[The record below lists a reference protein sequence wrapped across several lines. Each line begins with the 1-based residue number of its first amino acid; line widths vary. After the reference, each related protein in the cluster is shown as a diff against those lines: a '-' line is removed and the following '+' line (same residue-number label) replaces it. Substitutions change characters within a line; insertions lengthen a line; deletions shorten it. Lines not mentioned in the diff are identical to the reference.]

1 MRENLIANIKSLEF
15 RKDINL
21 LRALSVLAVV
31 VYHIDKNLL
40 PGGWLG
46 VDIFFFISG
55 YLISNKIIVDL
66 NNDKFKFKNFYIK
79 RIKRIIPPV
88 FSTIIFSLPFA
99 FVLLPPKELFLYLS
113 SIQSTVLFYSN
124 IFFQNLDFYNS
135 PSSKFFPML
144 HMWSLS
150 IEEQFYIMFPLLVFI
165 IFRYKRDITLQIL
178 TIFAIFSLILNF
190 IDYGNTIFYQLQFR
204 MWEFL
209 FGILFMLL
217 ESKIKFPKG
226 TKYLGL
232 FIILFSLVRF
242 DDAMLNQIY
251 TKAVCLIGVFLYLA
265 RSQEDIFLDNLKNNK
280 VIQQIGLISFSLYL
294 LHQPMFVFYRIYDD
308 RVSSLSEILYFLLV
322 LALFLFSYLNWKF
335 VEIPFQYRFTKNRKI
350 VLSTI
355 FLLILGSTHTLLND
369 DSFISRYTNLPSKV
383 LLLTIK
389 NQDVISKNGIS
400 CENRS
405 IQNTCEFRIPGANR
419 DVYVLGD
426 SSLRTIS
433 KDLLNKQVEGRY
445 NLIHIGGNDC
455 LFLLDSKLS
464 DGSCPNKNINE
475 LNTLVKN
482 IENSII
488 IYGGRFPRYLS
499 GTGFNNSYYQ
509 EDNNIVV
516 TENFEEKLKNTLTYL
531 SSNNNDLILLY
542 PIPEQGWNVPELYFY
557 NKYEWGETVS
567 YPSVVWQE
575 RVLPSNN
582 LLDSIFSENIFR
594 IYPDRIFCESLVRG
608 ECVGAIGEKIFY
620 SDDDH
625 LSIEGARLVTEI
637 IFNNIQILNNK

>member
-55 YLISNKIIVDL
+55 FLISNKIIVDL

-99 FVLLPPKELFLYLS
+99 FVLLPPKELFLFLS

-150 IEEQFYIMFPLLVFI
+150 IEEQFYIIFPLLIFI
-165 IFRYKRDITLQIL
+165 IFRYKRNLTLQIL
-178 TIFAIFSLILNF
+178 SIFAISSLILNF
-190 IDYGNTIFYQLQFR
+190 INYGNATFYQLQFR

-217 ESKIKFPKG
+217 ESKIKLSKG

-242 DDAMLNQIY
+242 DDGMLNQFH

-265 RSQEDIFLDNLKNNK
+265 KSQEDIFLDKLKNNK

-308 RVSSLSEILYFLLV
+308 RVSSLDETIYILLV

-335 VEIPFQYRFTKNRKI
+335 IEIPFQYGFTKNRKI
-350 VLSTI
+350 ILSTI

-433 KDLLNKQVEGRY
+433 KDLLNMQVEGNY

-475 LNTLVKN
+475 LNTLVKK

-557 NKYEWGETVS
+557 NKFEWGETVS

-582 LLDSIFSENIFR
+582 LLDSVFSENIFR
-594 IYPDRIFCESLVRG
+594 IYPDRIFCENLVQG
-608 ECVGAIGEKIFY
+608 ECVGALGEKIFY

>member
-1 MRENLIANIKSLEF
+1 
-15 RKDINL
+15 
-21 LRALSVLAVV
+21 
-31 VYHIDKNLL
+31 
-40 PGGWLG
+40 
-46 VDIFFFISG
+46 
-55 YLISNKIIVDL
+55 
-66 NNDKFKFKNFYIK
+66 
-79 RIKRIIPPV
+79 
-88 FSTIIFSLPFA
+88 
-99 FVLLPPKELFLYLS
+99 
-113 SIQSTVLFYSN
+113 
-124 IFFQNLDFYNS
+124 
-135 PSSKFFPML
+135 
-144 HMWSLS
+144 
-150 IEEQFYIMFPLLVFI
+150 
-165 IFRYKRDITLQIL
+165 
-178 TIFAIFSLILNF
+178 
-190 IDYGNTIFYQLQFR
+190 
-204 MWEFL
+204 
-209 FGILFMLL
+209 
-217 ESKIKFPKG
+217 
-226 TKYLGL
+226 
-232 FIILFSLVRF
+232 
-242 DDAMLNQIY
+242 
-251 TKAVCLIGVFLYLA
+251 
-265 RSQEDIFLDNLKNNK
+265 
-280 VIQQIGLISFSLYL
+280 
-294 LHQPMFVFYRIYDD
+294 MFVFYRIYDD
-308 RVSSLSEILYFLLV
+308 RVSSLDKTIYILLV

-335 VEIPFQYRFTKNRKI
+335 IEIPFQYGFTKNRKI
-350 VLSTI
+350 ILSTI

-389 NQDVISKNGIS
+389 NQDVISKNGTS

-433 KDLLNKQVEGRY
+433 KDLLNMQVEGSY

-475 LNTLVKN
+475 LNTLVKK

-557 NKYEWGETVS
+557 NKFEWGETVS

-582 LLDSIFSENIFR
+582 LLDSVFSENIFR
-594 IYPDRIFCESLVRG
+594 IYPDRIFCENLIQG
-608 ECVGAIGEKIFY
+608 ECVGALGEKIFY

>member
-1 MRENLIANIKSLEF
+1 VRENSIAVIKNLDF

-31 VYHIDKNLL
+31 FYHIDKNLL

-55 YLISNKIIVDL
+55 YLISNKIIVEL
-66 NNDKFKFKNFYIK
+66 NNNKFKFKNFYLK

-150 IEEQFYIMFPLLVFI
+150 IEEQFYIVFPVLIFI
-165 IFRYKRDITLQIL
+165 IFRYKKNKTLEIL
-178 TIFAIFSLILNF
+178 ALLVIFSVILNF
-190 IDYGNTIFYQLQFR
+190 IDYGNATFYQLQFR
-204 MWEFL
+204 IWEFL

-217 ESKIKFPKG
+217 EKKIKLPVG
-226 TKYLGL
+226 AKYLGL
-232 FIILFSLVRF
+232 FIILFSLVFF
-242 DDAMLNQIY
+242 DDGMINQFY
-251 TKAVCLIGVFLYLA
+251 TKAICLIGVFLYLA
-265 RSQEDIFLDNLKNNK
+265 KSKEDVFLNKLKNNK
-280 VIQQIGLISFSLYL
+280 ALQQIGLISFSLYL
-294 LHQPMFVFYRIYDD
+294 LHQPIFVFYRIYDE
-308 RVSSLSEILYFLLV
+308 RITNLSEAIYLLLI

-335 VEIPFQYRFTKNRKI
+335 VEIPFQYRFTNNKKI
-350 VLSTI
+350 VLSI
-355 FLLILGSTHTLLND
+355 SFLIILGSTYTLLND
-369 DSFISRYTNLPSKV
+369 DSLISRYTNLPSKA

-405 IQNTCEFRIPGANR
+405 IQNTCEFRIPGASR

-433 KDLLNKQVEGRY
+433 KDLQTKQVEGNY

-464 DGSCPNKNINE
+464 DESCPNKNISE
-475 LNTLVKN
+475 LNALVRK

-499 GTGFNNSYYQ
+499 GKGFNNSYYQ
-509 EDNNIVV
+509 EENNIVV
-516 TENFEEKLKNTLTYL
+516 TENFEEKLKNTLFYL

-557 NKYEWGETVS
+557 NKFEWGETIS

-575 RVLPSNN
+575 RVLPSNK
-582 LLDSIFSENIFR
+582 LLDSVFSENIYR
-594 IYPDRIFCESLVRG
+594 VYPDRIFCENLVQG
-608 ECVGAIGEKIFY
+608 ECVGALGEKIFY

-637 IFNNIQILNNK
+637 IFNNIEKLKNK

>member
-1 MRENLIANIKSLEF
+1 MRENSIAVIKNLDF

-31 VYHIDKNLL
+31 FYHIDKNLL

-55 YLISNKIIVDL
+55 YLISNKIIVEL
-66 NNDKFKFKNFYIK
+66 NNNKFKFKNFYLK

-150 IEEQFYIMFPLLVFI
+150 IEEQFYIVFPVLIFI
-165 IFRYKRDITLQIL
+165 IFRYKKNKTLEIL
-178 TIFAIFSLILNF
+178 ALLVIFSVILNF
-190 IDYGNTIFYQLQFR
+190 IDYGNATFYQLQFR
-204 MWEFL
+204 IWEFL

-217 ESKIKFPKG
+217 EKKIKLPVG
-226 TKYLGL
+226 AKYLGL
-232 FIILFSLVRF
+232 FIILFSLVFF
-242 DDAMLNQIY
+242 DDGMINQFY
-251 TKAVCLIGVFLYLA
+251 TKAICLIGVFLYLA
-265 RSQEDIFLDNLKNNK
+265 KSKEDVFLNKLKNNK
-280 VIQQIGLISFSLYL
+280 ALQQIGLISFSLYL
-294 LHQPMFVFYRIYDD
+294 LHQPIFVFYRIYDE
-308 RVSSLSEILYFLLV
+308 RITNLSEAIYLLLI

-335 VEIPFQYRFTKNRKI
+335 VEIPFQYRFTNNKKI
-350 VLSTI
+350 VLSI
-355 FLLILGSTHTLLND
+355 SFLIILGSTYTLLND
-369 DSFISRYTNLPSKV
+369 DSLISRYTNLPSKA

-405 IQNTCEFRIPGANR
+405 IQNTCEFRIPGASR

-433 KDLLNKQVEGRY
+433 KDLQTKQVEGNY

-464 DGSCPNKNINE
+464 DESCPNKNISE
-475 LNTLVKN
+475 LNALVRK

-499 GTGFNNSYYQ
+499 GKGFNNSYYQ
-509 EDNNIVV
+509 EENNIVV
-516 TENFEEKLKNTLTYL
+516 TENFEEKLKNTLFYL

-557 NKYEWGETVS
+557 NKFEWGETIS

-575 RVLPSNN
+575 RVLPSNK
-582 LLDSIFSENIFR
+582 LLDSVFSENIYR
-594 IYPDRIFCESLVRG
+594 VYPDRIFCENLVQG
-608 ECVGAIGEKIFY
+608 ECVGALGEKIFY

-637 IFNNIQILNNK
+637 IFNNIEKLKNK

>member
-1 MRENLIANIKSLEF
+1 MRENSIAVIKNLDF

-31 VYHIDKNLL
+31 FYHIDKNLL

-55 YLISNKIIVDL
+55 YLISNKIIVEL
-66 NNDKFKFKNFYIK
+66 NTNKFKFKNFYLK

-150 IEEQFYIMFPLLVFI
+150 IEEQFYIVFPVLIFI
-165 IFRYKRDITLQIL
+165 IFRYKKNKTLEIL
-178 TIFAIFSLILNF
+178 ALLVIFSVILNF
-190 IDYGNTIFYQLQFR
+190 IDYGNATFYQLQFR
-204 MWEFL
+204 IWEFL

-217 ESKIKFPKG
+217 EKKIKLPVG
-226 TKYLGL
+226 AKYLGL
-232 FIILFSLVRF
+232 FIILFSLVFF
-242 DDAMLNQIY
+242 DDGMINQFY
-251 TKAVCLIGVFLYLA
+251 TKAICLIGVFLYLA
-265 RSQEDIFLDNLKNNK
+265 KSKEDVFLNKLKNNK
-280 VIQQIGLISFSLYL
+280 ALQQIGLISFSLYL
-294 LHQPMFVFYRIYDD
+294 LHQPIFVFYRIYDE
-308 RVSSLSEILYFLLV
+308 RITNLSEAIYLLLI

-335 VEIPFQYRFTKNRKI
+335 VEIPFQYRFTNNKKI
-350 VLSTI
+350 VLSI
-355 FLLILGSTHTLLND
+355 SFLIILGSTYTLLND
-369 DSFISRYTNLPSKV
+369 DSLISRYTNLPSKA

-405 IQNTCEFRIPGANR
+405 IQNTCEFRIPGASR

-433 KDLLNKQVEGRY
+433 KDLQTKQVEGNY

-464 DGSCPNKNINE
+464 DESCPNKNISE
-475 LNTLVKN
+475 LNALVRK

-499 GTGFNNSYYQ
+499 GKGFNNSYYQ
-509 EDNNIVV
+509 EENNIVV
-516 TENFEEKLKNTLTYL
+516 TENFEEKLKNTLFYL

-557 NKYEWGETVS
+557 NKFEWGETIS

-575 RVLPSNN
+575 RVLPSNK
-582 LLDSIFSENIFR
+582 LLDSVFSENIYR
-594 IYPDRIFCESLVRG
+594 VYPDRIFCENLVQG
-608 ECVGAIGEKIFY
+608 ECVGALGEKIFY

-637 IFNNIQILNNK
+637 IFNNIEKLKNK

>member
-55 YLISNKIIVDL
+55 FLISNKIIVDL

-79 RIKRIIPPV
+79 RIKRILPPV

-99 FVLLPPKELFLYLS
+99 FVLLPPKELFLFLS

-135 PSSKFFPML
+135 PSTKFFPML

-150 IEEQFYIMFPLLVFI
+150 IEEQFYIIFPLLIFI
-165 IFRYKRDITLQIL
+165 IFRYKRNLTIQIL
-178 TIFAIFSLILNF
+178 SIFAISSLILNF
-190 IDYGNTIFYQLQFR
+190 IDYGNATFYQLQFR

-209 FGILFMLL
+209 FGIFFMFL
-217 ESKIKFPKG
+217 ESKIKFSKG

-242 DDAMLNQIY
+242 DDGMLNQFH

-265 RSQEDIFLDNLKNNK
+265 KSQEDIFLDKLKNNK

-308 RVSSLSEILYFLLV
+308 RVSSLDKTIYILLV

-335 VEIPFQYRFTKNRKI
+335 IEIPFQYGFTKNRKI
-350 VLSTI
+350 ILSTI

-389 NQDVISKNGIS
+389 NQDVISKNGTS

-433 KDLLNKQVEGRY
+433 KDLLNMQVEGSY

-475 LNTLVKN
+475 LNTLVKK

-557 NKYEWGETVS
+557 NKFEWGETVS

-582 LLDSIFSENIFR
+582 LLDSVFSENIFR
-594 IYPDRIFCESLVRG
+594 IYPDRIFCENLIQG
-608 ECVGAIGEKIFY
+608 ECVGALGEKIFY

>member
-1 MRENLIANIKSLEF
+1 MRENSISVIKNLDF

-31 VYHIDKNLL
+31 FYHIDKNLL

-55 YLISNKIIVDL
+55 YLISNKIIVEL
-66 NNDKFKFKNFYIK
+66 NNNKFKFKNFYLK

-150 IEEQFYIMFPLLVFI
+150 IEEQFYIVFPVFIFI
-165 IFRYKRDITLQIL
+165 IFRYKKNKTLEIL
-178 TIFAIFSLILNF
+178 GLFVISSVILNF
-190 IDYGNTIFYQLQFR
+190 IDYGNATFYQLQFR
-204 MWEFL
+204 IWEFL

-217 ESKIKFPKG
+217 EKKIKLPIG

-232 FIILFSLVRF
+232 FIILFSLVLF
-242 DDAMLNQIY
+242 DDGMINQFY
-251 TKAVCLIGVFLYLA
+251 TKAICLIGVFFYLA
-265 RSQEDIFLDNLKNNK
+265 KSKEDVFLNKLKNNK
-280 VIQQIGLISFSLYL
+280 ALQQIGLISFSLYL
-294 LHQPMFVFYRIYDD
+294 LHQPIFVFYRIYDE
-308 RVSSLSEILYFLLV
+308 RVTNLSEAIYLLLI

-335 VEIPFQYRFTKNRKI
+335 VELPFQYSFTKNKKI
-350 VLSTI
+350 VLSI
-355 FLLILGSTHTLLND
+355 SFLIILGSTYTLLND
-369 DSFISRYTNLPSKV
+369 DSLISRYTNLPSKA

-405 IQNTCEFRIPGANR
+405 IQNTCEFRIPGASR

-433 KDLLNKQVEGRY
+433 KDLQTKQVDGNY

-464 DGSCPNKNINE
+464 DESCPNKNISE
-475 LNTLVKN
+475 LNALVRK

-488 IYGGRFPRYLS
+488 IYGGRLPRYLS
-499 GTGFNNSYYQ
+499 GKGFNNSYYQ
-509 EDNNIVV
+509 EENNIVV
-516 TENFEEKLKNTLTYL
+516 TENFEEKLKNTLFYL

-557 NKYEWGETVS
+557 NKFEWGETIS

-575 RVLPSNN
+575 RVLPSNK
-582 LLDSIFSENIFR
+582 LLDSVFSENIYR
-594 IYPDRIFCESLVRG
+594 VYPDKIFCENLVQG
-608 ECVGAIGEKIFY
+608 ECVGALGEKIFY

-637 IFNNIQILNNK
+637 IFNNIEKLKNK

>member
-1 MRENLIANIKSLEF
+1 MRENSIAVIKNLDF

-31 VYHIDKNLL
+31 FYHIDKNLL

-55 YLISNKIIVDL
+55 YLISNKIIVEL
-66 NNDKFKFKNFYIK
+66 NNNKFKFKNFYLK

-150 IEEQFYIMFPLLVFI
+150 IEEQFYIVFPVLIFI
-165 IFRYKRDITLQIL
+165 IFRYKKNKTLEIL
-178 TIFAIFSLILNF
+178 ALLVIFSVILNF
-190 IDYGNTIFYQLQFR
+190 IDYGNATFYQLQFR
-204 MWEFL
+204 VWEFL

-217 ESKIKFPKG
+217 EKKIKLPVG
-226 TKYLGL
+226 AKYLGL
-232 FIILFSLVRF
+232 FIILFSLVFF
-242 DDAMLNQIY
+242 DDGMINQFY
-251 TKAVCLIGVFLYLA
+251 TKAICLIGVFLYLA
-265 RSQEDIFLDNLKNNK
+265 KSKEDVFLNKLKNNK
-280 VIQQIGLISFSLYL
+280 ALQQIGLISFSLYL
-294 LHQPMFVFYRIYDD
+294 LHQPIFVFYRIYDE
-308 RVSSLSEILYFLLV
+308 RITNLSEAIYLLLI

-335 VEIPFQYRFTKNRKI
+335 VEIPFQYRFTNNKKI
-350 VLSTI
+350 VLSI
-355 FLLILGSTHTLLND
+355 SFLIILGSTYTLLND
-369 DSFISRYTNLPSKV
+369 DSLISRYTNLPSKA

-405 IQNTCEFRIPGANR
+405 IQNTCEFRIPGASR

-433 KDLLNKQVEGRY
+433 KDLQTKQVEGNY

-464 DGSCPNKNINE
+464 DESCPNKNISE
-475 LNTLVKN
+475 LNALVRK

-499 GTGFNNSYYQ
+499 GKGFNNSYYQ
-509 EDNNIVV
+509 EENNIVV
-516 TENFEEKLKNTLTYL
+516 TENFEEKLKNTLFYL

-557 NKYEWGETVS
+557 NKFEWGETIS

-575 RVLPSNN
+575 RVLPSNK
-582 LLDSIFSENIFR
+582 LLDSVFSENIYR
-594 IYPDRIFCESLVRG
+594 VYPDRIFCENLVQG
-608 ECVGAIGEKIFY
+608 ECVGALGEKIFY

-637 IFNNIQILNNK
+637 IFNNIEKLKNK

>member
-1 MRENLIANIKSLEF
+1 MRENSISDIKSLNF

-31 VYHIDKNLL
+31 FYHVDKNLL

-55 YLISNKIIVDL
+55 YLISNKIIVEL
-66 NNDKFKFKNFYIK
+66 NDDKFKFKNFYIK

-88 FSTIIFSLPFA
+88 FSTILFSLPFA
-99 FVLLPPKELFLYLS
+99 FTLLPPKELFLYLS

-124 IFFQNLDFYNS
+124 IFFENLDFYNS

-150 IEEQFYIMFPLLVFI
+150 IEEQFYIVFPLLIFI
-165 IFRYKRDITLQIL
+165 IFRYKKNKTLVIL
-178 TIFAIFSLILNF
+178 SLFAISSIIINF
-190 IDYGNTIFYQLQFR
+190 IDYGNATFYQLQFR
-204 MWEFL
+204 IWEFL
-209 FGILFMLL
+209 FGIVFMLL
-217 ESKIKFPKG
+217 ERKIKFPSG
-226 TKYLGL
+226 VKYLGL
-232 FIILFSLVRF
+232 FIILFALVRF
-242 DDAMLNQIY
+242 DDGMLNQFY

-265 RSQEDIFLDNLKNNK
+265 NSKEDVFLSKLKNNK
-280 VIQQIGLISFSLYL
+280 AIQQIGLISFSLYL
-294 LHQPMFVFYRIYDD
+294 LHQPMFVFYRIYDE
-308 RVSSLSEILYFLLV
+308 RVASLSETIYIFLV

-335 VEIPFQYRFTKNRKI
+335 VEIPFQYRFTKNKKI
-350 VLSTI
+350 VLSI
-355 FLLILGSTHTLLND
+355 SFLLIIGSTYTLLND
-369 DSFISRYTNLPSKV
+369 DKLISRYTNLPSKA

-405 IQNTCEFRIPGANR
+405 IQNTCEFRIPGAIR

-433 KDLLNKQVEGRY
+433 KVLLNKQMEGLY

-464 DGSCPNKNINE
+464 DESCPNKNISE
-475 LNTLVKN
+475 MNTLVKE

-499 GTGFNNSYYQ
+499 GQGFNNSYYQ
-509 EDNNIVV
+509 EDNNITV
-516 TENFEEKLKNTLTYL
+516 TENFEEKLKDTILYL
-531 SSNNNDLILLY
+531 SSNKNDLILIY

-557 NKYEWGETVS
+557 NKFEWGETVS
-567 YPSVVWQE
+567 YPSEVWQE

-582 LLDSIFSENIFR
+582 LLDSVFSENIFR
-594 IYPDRIFCESLVRG
+594 IYPDKVFCENLVEG
-608 ECVGAIGEKIFY
+608 ECVGALGEKIFY

-637 IFNNIQILNNK
+637 IFNNIQILNRK